1 MSLKFEKDLKHKNK
15 KKILKKYSRLKR
27 NFKNNNYYINSTI
40 EGLSKLAIKEK
51 EISYIINIRVTP
63 NNIFCN
69 FINNV
74 KKKTILV
81 SSAGIYKLNV
91 SKKKLK
97 FLSKIIIQNFIKKL
111 KNIQLDKTILLKIIG
126 PIKTR
131 KFIIKQFKNLLRKNN
146 LIINSKALKCFNGC
160 RPKKKRKKKQKGLR
174 IFK

>member
-69 FINNV
+69 FINIINFSNKV
-74 KKKTILV
+74 RQINTTLLYQDLFLTIL
-81 SSAGIYKLNV
+81 
-91 SKKKLK
+91 
-97 FLSKIIIQNFIKKL
+97 
-111 KNIQLDKTILLKIIG
+111 
-126 PIKTR
+126 
-131 KFIIKQFKNLLRKNN
+131 
-146 LIINSKALKCFNGC
+146 
-160 RPKKKRKKKQKGLR
+160 
-174 IFK
+174 